1 MTKKVMMYL
10 EKTKRYMLRHRRIDW
25 LEVVGSIDCHF
36 VGCQD
41 RLKSTS
47 SFIFMLVR
55 EKYHGQV
62 LMKAEFVAYSEGTSY
77 LLW

>member
-25 LEVVGSIDCHF
+25 LEVVGCIDSHF

-41 RLKSTS
+41 SLKSTS
-47 SFIFMLVR
+47 QVSFLCWLESNILDRF
-55 EKYHGQV
+55 
-62 LMKAEFVAYSEGTSY
+62 
-77 LLW
+77 